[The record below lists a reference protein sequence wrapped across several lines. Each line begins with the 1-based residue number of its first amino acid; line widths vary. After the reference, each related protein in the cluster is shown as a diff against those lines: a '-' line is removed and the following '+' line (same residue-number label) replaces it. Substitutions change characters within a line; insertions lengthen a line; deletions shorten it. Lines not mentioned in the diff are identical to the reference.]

1 MKAFVLIDVRTGELH
16 EAVQQ
21 LRRVDGVVEA
31 YMTFGSYDAIA
42 VVEANE
48 VSEIGLILSS
58 SIQPIPGVLETIT
71 CLAVED

>member
-1 MKAFVLIDVRTGELH
+1 MKAYVLIDVRTGELR

-42 VVEANE
+42 VVEANDVNE
-48 VSEIGLILSS
+48 MGRIIST
-58 SIQPIPGVLETIT
+58 SIQPIPGVIETIT